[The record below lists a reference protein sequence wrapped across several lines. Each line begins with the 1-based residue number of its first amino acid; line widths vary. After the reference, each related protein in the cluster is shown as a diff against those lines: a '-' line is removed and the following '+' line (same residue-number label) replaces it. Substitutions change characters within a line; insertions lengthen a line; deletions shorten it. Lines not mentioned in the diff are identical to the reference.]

1 MKLNQ
6 SLDFFAAGRLFA
18 MMAVVAIPFAL
29 VGAVVAGLTGALAGA
44 GLAVAFLT
52 AAYAVAGRVIVRI
65 FDAVEV
71 DASTHPE
78 LFEIVSALAL
88 RAGVPVP
95 RVAVSRLGTPNAFAA
110 PTPGGGVLG
119 VTEPLLAILSRPEL
133 EAVLAHELAH
143 LSHPARSV
151 ATTASLFA
159 ALPGALSMRWGCDN
173 YYGVRFRRN
182 RRRTSSDRRD
192 QVFGFWLA
200 LPAVVLVRLAA
211 SDKIEFEAD
220 AGAVALCGGPEYL
233 CSALRKIDSLAGR
246 LVSPI
251 NPALSHLLV
260 VHPFSQTPLSRMFD
274 AHPPIKERIAR
285 LTPSNDE
292 MPILTKP

>member
-1 MKLNQ
+1 MKQ
-6 SLDFFAAGRLFA
+6 AFDVSAALRLLGT
-18 MMAVVAIPFAL
+18 MAVVAIPFAI
-29 VGAVVAGLTGALAGA
+29 VGAVIAGMSGALIGA
-44 GLAVAFLT
+44 GLAVALLT
-52 AAYAVAGRVIVRI
+52 ATYAVAGRVIVRI
-65 FDAVEV
+65 FDADVV

-78 LFEIVSALAL
+78 LIEIVTDLSE
-88 RAGVPVP
+88 RAGVRTP

-110 PTPGGGVLG
+110 PAPGGGVLG
-119 VTEPLLAILSRPEL
+119 VTEPLLSILSRPEL

-143 LSHPARSV
+143 LTRPARSV
-151 ATTASLFA
+151 ATTAAMFA

-182 RRRTSSDRRD
+182 RKRTPSDRRD
-192 QVFGFWLA
+192 QVFGFWAA

-220 AGAVALCGGPEYL
+220 AGAVALCGGPEHL
-233 CSALRKIDSLAGR
+233 CSALRKINSLAGR
-246 LVSPI
+246 LVSPV

-274 AHPPIKERIAR
+274 AHPPIKQRIERMTATTDR
-285 LTPSNDE
+285 QDVS
-292 MPILTKP
+292 

>member
-1 MKLNQ
+1 MKQ
-6 SLDFFAAGRLFA
+6 SLDFFAAGRLLG

-29 VGAVVAGLTGALAGA
+29 AGALVAGLTGALIGT

-78 LFEIVSALAL
+78 LYEIVSDLAL
-88 RAGVPVP
+88 RAGIPAP

-119 VTEPLLAILSRPEL
+119 VTEPLLSILSRPEL

-143 LSHPARSV
+143 LARPARAV
-151 ATTASLFA
+151 ATTAALFA

-173 YYGVRFRRN
+173 YYGLRFRRN
-182 RRRTSSDRRD
+182 RKPTSSDRRD
-192 QVFGFWLA
+192 QVFGFWSA

-220 AGAVALCGGPEYL
+220 AGAAALCGGPEHL

-246 LVSPI
+246 LVTPI

-274 AHPPIKERIAR
+274 AHPPMEERIERMTA
-285 LTPSNDE
+285 SDE
-292 MPILTKP
+292 ETHAS